1 VPSGKTHARLDI
13 LVLLFLA
20 AGALACRSFL
30 AVHFDADAFTRCAV
44 VFLACYLFSSFLLSP
59 DLDLA
64 RSRPMRH
71 WGPLHWLW
79 LPYAWAFRHR
89 GLSHAPLLGTALR
102 MIYFVGILV
111 LLGWALE
118 RVLGRPVVRFLL
130 DAREILDSDR
140 QVLGAAVG
148 GLLLPDLIHITADR
162 IWCG

>member
-1 VPSGKTHARLDI
+1 
-13 LVLLFLA
+13 
-20 AGALACRSFL
+20 
-30 AVHFDADAFTRCAV
+30 
-44 VFLACYLFSSFLLSP
+44 
-59 DLDLA
+59 
-64 RSRPMRH
+64 
-71 WGPLHWLW
+71 
-79 LPYAWAFRHR
+79 
-89 GLSHAPLLGTALR
+89 